1 MHHIQQSAGEQPA
14 RATTTTDAATTT
26 TTATPPTTTVTG
38 RTLARE
44 LATLGD
50 AAPATLRGWVHRRR
64 VLSSV
69 TFLVLRDRSGLA
81 QVVIKDPATVGQLQD
96 LPEETVVEV
105 TGTVSLNASAPG
117 GAELVE
123 PTVVALT
130 EPAVAPPTELWRPTF
145 GAGLPT
151 HLDHAA
157 VTLRHPR
164 HRAAWQLAS
173 ASMRGFREALGAL
186 EFTEI
191 ATPKLVGTATESGAN
206 VFTVDYFGRTAYLAQ
221 SPQLYKQMLVGVF
234 ERVFEIGPVFRAE
247 PHDTVRHLAQ
257 YTSMDAEL
265 GFIRDHRD
273 VLGVLR
279 AALAGMVD
287 AVRTYAAEAAALLD
301 VDLPSVPEEI
311 PVIHF
316 RDALAKVGAD
326 PDEPDLSPAHERAL
340 SEWARAAYGSDFLA
354 VEGYP
359 MAKRPF
365 YTHPQPGD
373 ERWSNS
379 FDLLFRGLELTTGGQ
394 RLHRPSDYAAA
405 LGRTGTDPALLGGY
419 LDAFEHGMPP
429 HGGFAI
435 GLERWVGRLTGAEN
449 IREVTLFPRDLN
461 RLVP

>member
-1 MHHIQQSAGEQPA
+1 MQPTP
-14 RATTTTDAATTT
+14 TTTT
-26 TTATPPTTTVTG
+26 VS
-38 RTLARE
+38 RVLARE
-44 LATLGD
+44 LASVQPGER
-50 AAPATLRGWVHRRR
+50 ATLAGWIHRRR
-64 VLSSV
+64 VLASV

-81 QVVIKDPATVGQLQD
+81 QAVVKDGETIEQLAG

-105 TGTVSLNASAPG
+105 TGTVSANEAAPG

-123 PTVVALT
+123 PVITALT
-130 EPAVAPPTELWRPTF
+130 EPALAPPTELWRPSF
-145 GAGLPT
+145 AAGLPT

-173 ASMRGFREALGAL
+173 ASMRGFRSALGAL
-186 EFTEI
+186 DFTEI

-234 ERVFEIGPVFRAE
+234 ERVFEVGPVFRAE

-257 YTSMDAEL
+257 YTSLDAEL
-265 GFIRDHRD
+265 GFVRDHRD
-273 VLGVLR
+273 VLAVLR
-279 AALAGMVD
+279 EAIAGMVE
-287 AVRTYAAEAAALLD
+287 AIRAYAADAAALLG
-301 VDLPSVPEEI
+301 VELPEVPAEF

-316 RDALAKVGAD
+316 RDALARVGAD
-326 PDEPDLSPAHERAL
+326 PEEPDLSPAHERAL
-340 SEWARAAYGSDFLA
+340 SEWAKAAYGSDFLA

-365 YTHPQPGD
+365 YTAPQGYAPTGPRGPSGGARGA
-373 ERWSNS
+373 EPPEGSNS

-405 LGRTGTDPALLGGY
+405 MERTGTDPSVLGGY
-419 LDAFEHGMPP
+419 LDAFGHGMPP

-449 IREVTLFPRDLN
+449 IREVTLFPRDLH
-461 RLVP
+461 RLEP

>member
-1 MHHIQQSAGEQPA
+1 MQPTQLTATAPRVLARDLATVQPGE
-14 RATTTTDAATTT
+14 RAT
-26 TTATPPTTTVTG
+26 
-38 RTLARE
+38 LA
-44 LATLGD
+44 
-50 AAPATLRGWVHRRR
+50 GWIHRRR
-64 VLSSV
+64 VLASV

-81 QVVIKDPATVGQLQD
+81 QVVVKDRDTVEQLAG

-105 TGTVSLNASAPG
+105 TGTVSANESAPS

-123 PTVVALT
+123 PSITALT
-130 EPAVAPPTELWRPTF
+130 EPALAPPAELWRPTF

-164 HRAAWQLAS
+164 HRAAWQIAS
-173 ASMRGFREALGAL
+173 ASMRGFRSALGAL

-234 ERVFEIGPVFRAE
+234 ERVFEVGPVFRAE

-257 YTSMDAEL
+257 YTSLDAEL

-273 VLGVLR
+273 VLAVLR
-279 AALAGMVD
+279 EAIAGMVE
-287 AVRTYAAEAAALLD
+287 AIREYAGDAAALLG
-301 VDLPSVPEEI
+301 VELPRVPEQF

-316 RDALAKVGAD
+316 SDALAKVGAD

-340 SEWARAAYGSDFLA
+340 SEWAKAAYDSDFLA

-359 MAKRPF
+359 MRKRPF

-405 LGRTGTDPALLGGY
+405 MQRTGTDPAVLAGY
-419 LDAFEHGMPP
+419 LDAFAHGMPP

-435 GLERWVGRLTGAEN
+435 GLERWVARLTRAEN
-449 IREVTLFPRDLN
+449 VREVTLFPRDLH
-461 RLVP
+461 RLAP

>member
-1 MHHIQQSAGEQPA
+1 MQP
-14 RATTTTDAATTT
+14 
-26 TTATPPTTTVTG
+26 TPPTTLAPRVLARDLASVEPG
-38 RTLARE
+38 EQATLA
-44 LATLGD
+44 
-50 AAPATLRGWVHRRR
+50 GWIHRRR
-64 VLSSV
+64 VLASV

-81 QVVIKDPATVGQLQD
+81 QVVVKDRETVEQLAG
-96 LPEETVVEV
+96 LPEETVVQV
-105 TGTVSLNASAPG
+105 TGTVSANGSAPG

-123 PTVVALT
+123 PVITALT

-157 VTLRHPR
+157 VTLRHQR

-173 ASMRGFREALGAL
+173 ASMRGFRSALGAL
-186 EFTEI
+186 DFTEI

-234 ERVFEIGPVFRAE
+234 ERVFEVGPVFRAE

-257 YTSMDAEL
+257 YTSLDAEL
-265 GFIRDHRD
+265 GFVRDHRD
-273 VLGVLR
+273 VLAVLR
-279 AALAGMVD
+279 EAVAGMV
-287 AVRTYAAEAAALLD
+287 ASIGEYAADAAALLG
-301 VDLPSVPEEI
+301 VELPTVPEEL

-316 RDALAKVGAD
+316 RDALARVGAD

-340 SEWARAAYGSDFLA
+340 SEWARTAYGSDFLA

-405 LGRTGTDPALLGGY
+405 MRRTGTDPSVLAGY
-419 LDAFEHGMPP
+419 LDAFAHGMPP

-449 IREVTLFPRDLN
+449 IREVALFPRDLH
-461 RLVP
+461 RLEP

>member
-1 MHHIQQSAGEQPA
+1 MQPTPATVTTHVTPTPEGSAGAGGPA
-14 RATTTTDAATTT
+14 R
-26 TTATPPTTTVTG
+26 V
-38 RTLARE
+38 LARD
-44 LATLGD
+44 LATVGD
-50 AAPATLRGWVHRRR
+50 GGAAVLMGWVHRRR
-64 VLSSV
+64 VLASV
-69 TFLVLRDRSGLA
+69 SFLVVRDRSGLA
-81 QVVIKDPATVGQLQD
+81 QVVVREPEALAALASV
-96 LPEETVVEV
+96 PEETTVRV
-105 TGTVSLNASAPG
+105 TGRVSLNPSAPG

-123 PTVVALT
+123 PVLEALT
-130 EPAVAPPTELWRPTF
+130 EPAEAPPVELWRPTF

-151 HLDHAA
+151 LLDHAA
-157 VTLRHPR
+157 VTLRHQR
-164 HRAAWQLAS
+164 HRAAWAIAA
-173 ASMRGFREALGAL
+173 ASMRGFRSALGEL

-234 ERVFEIGPVFRAE
+234 ERVFEVGPVFRAE

-257 YTSMDAEL
+257 YTSLDAEL
-265 GFIRDHRD
+265 GFVRDHRD
-273 VLGVLR
+273 VLAVLR
-279 AALAGMVD
+279 EAVAGMVEAVRLDASD
-287 AVRTYAAEAAALLD
+287 AVATLGIE
-301 VDLPSVPEEI
+301 LPVVPEQI
-311 PVIHF
+311 PVVHF
-316 RDALAKVGAD
+316 SDALALVGAD

-340 SEWARAAYGSDFLA
+340 GEWAMAEHGSDFLA

-405 LGRTGTDPALLGGY
+405 LARTGNDASLLAGY
-419 LDAFEHGMPP
+419 LDAFAHGMPP

-435 GLERWVGRLTGAEN
+435 GLERWVARLTGAEN
-449 IREVTLFPRDLN
+449 VREVTLFPRDLN
-461 RLVP
+461 RLEP